1 MSIYDYEARFGAS
14 DKTTRA
20 MKNAI
25 EDWFDLYYQADTSEN
40 RDPCQRIAYT
50 VVNKLVKAMF
60 GEYRAEAGD
69 SSYQSLVD
77 ALDTQKKTAVQL
89 ALIGGEC
96 YLKPCPGAG
105 QFSFTLIPRNNVLI
119 FGRDP
124 DGEPND
130 VGTAE
135 HSAYGNQYYTLLER
149 RMVDEAGFLTIEN
162 RLFRSNDGNTL
173 GTQVALSQHPGYAA
187 LQESYCFEIP
197 LGGTGLV
204 RMKTP
209 ILNCVDGSADGVSV
223 YAAVAGLIRNIDAN
237 EAQMNGEFSRGES
250 RVILSADMLRD
261 DQLQDHL
268 FVGLDE
274 DPERVGMTVYSPS
287 LRYEAYLARK
297 QEYLRNVESMVGM
310 RRGMLSDANMEERT
324 ATEITSSAGDFNL
337 TVIDF
342 QKMWE
347 AAQAQMLTLCGKL
360 AALYKLPFPE
370 DMRVSVDWGNSTLY
384 DEDKIWEDYRQMVTM
399 GLIAPEVALGWR
411 FNLPASTPA
420 ERQAIRDKFMPEGV
434 TSQQV
439 Q

>member
-1 MSIYDYEARFGAS
+1 MSIYDYEGRFGAS

-20 MKNAI
+20 MKTAI
-25 EDWFDLYYQADTSEN
+25 EEWFDLYYLADASED

-69 SSYQSLVD
+69 SRYQSLVD
-77 ALDTQKKTAVQL
+77 TLDIQRKNAVQL

-96 YLKPCPGAG
+96 YLKPCPGEN

-130 VGTAE
+130 VGTMEQTACGK
-135 HSAYGNQYYTLLER
+135 YFYTLMER
-149 RMVDEAGFLTIEN
+149 RTVDEAGLLTIEN
-162 RLFRSNDGNTL
+162 KLFRSGDRNSL
-173 GTQVALSQHPGYAA
+173 GSQVPLSQHPGYGA
-187 LQESYCFEIP
+187 LQESYRFEVP

-209 ILNCVDGSADGVSV
+209 MLNCVDGSADGVSV

-237 EAQMNGEFSRGES
+237 EAQMNGEFTRGES

-261 DQLQDHL
+261 DRLQDHL

-274 DPERVGMTVYSPS
+274 DPEQVGMTVYSPN
-287 LRYEAYLARK
+287 LRYEAFLARK
-297 QEYLRNVESMVGM
+297 QEYLRNVESVVGM
-310 RRGMLSDANMEERT
+310 RRGMLSDANVEDRT

-360 AALYKLPFPE
+360 AALYRLPFPE
-370 DMRVSVDWGNSTLY
+370 EMTVSVDWGNSTLY
-384 DEDKIWEDYRQMVTM
+384 DEDKIWEEYRQMVSM

-411 FNLPASTPA
+411 FNLPASTEA
-420 ERQAIRDKFMPEGV
+420 ERQAIRQKYMSD
-434 TSQQV
+434 
-439 Q
+439 